1 MVEKTERYH
10 CAPSPLWVFSA
21 LSALSVLSA
30 PLSAQVTRAS
40 GRVVT
45 ADSTLVR
52 GVPVVLHRI
61 GRETQGP
68 LDSTRSDPRGRFRF
82 TFRPDTAA
90 FYLLSARR
98 AGIEYFSQPLAT
110 NPEQP
115 DTGIHI
121 IVYDTSSTTPISLGS
136 RHLVITRP
144 GEDGSRSVLDLII
157 LRNEGRTTRV
167 APDTVRPSWS
177 APLPAGTIGLE
188 LGESDV
194 SADAVRR
201 RGDSLIVTAPLA
213 PGEKQLT
220 VQYLVPSNRATVELP
235 FDRPGTTFNVM
246 VEEKEAR
253 VSGPGIARADTQ
265 VIQGRF
271 FRRWTGVAPAAGV
284 VRVRLPGR
292 RREPQWLLT
301 GLVAALSL
309 SLGAAAWY
317 LWRRRGEEVARVA
330 PDQLVEAIAAMD
342 ARYLGREG
350 ETPVE
355 EWRFYQVER
364 ARLKSEL
371 EASLAADGWSR

>member
-1 MVEKTERYH
+1 
-10 CAPSPLWVFSA
+10 
-21 LSALSVLSA
+21 
-30 PLSAQVTRAS
+30 
-40 GRVVT
+40 
-45 ADSTLVR
+45 
-52 GVPVVLHRI
+52 VLHRI

-68 LDSTRSDPRGRFRF
+68 LDSTRSNQRGRFRF

-110 NPEQP
+110 DPERP
-115 DTGIHI
+115 DSGIRI
-121 IVYDTSSTTPISLGS
+121 IVYDTSSTASISLAA
-136 RHLVITRP
+136 RHLVLTRP

-157 LRNEGRTTRV
+157 LRNEGRTTRI

-188 LGESDV
+188 PGESDI
-194 SADAVRR
+194 SPDAIRR

-220 VQYLVPSNRATVELP
+220 VQYLIPSDRASVELP
-235 FDRPGTTFNVM
+235 FDRGGTMVNVM

-253 VSGPGIARADTQ
+253 VSGSGLAPADTQ
-265 VIQGRF
+265 VIQGRS
-271 FRRWTGVAPAAGV
+271 FRRWSGVVPAAGV
-284 VRVRLPGR
+284 VRISLPGSG
-292 RREPQWLLT
+292 REPQWLLT
-301 GLVAALSL
+301 GLVGGLGFAL
-309 SLGAAAWY
+309 GVAAWY
-317 LWRRRGEEVARVA
+317 FWRRRGEQVPRAA
-330 PDQLVEAIAAMD
+330 PDQLLEAIATID

-355 EWRFYQVER
+355 EWRSYQLER

-371 EASLAADGWSR
+371 EASLAAGESSR